1 MAIRTL
7 IFDLGK
13 VIVDFSF
20 DEAYRR
26 MRVLNGLDAD
36 AIRTRLLEGTLVAD
50 FETGRIQSEAFV
62 AEVNRRMG
70 TSISPSAFAE
80 LWSSIFHATP
90 LIPET
95 LLSGLR
101 ASHRLVLLSNTNPL
115 HFGMIQETYPH
126 ISHFDSLVLSH
137 EVGAMKPQP
146 AIYRAALAEAR
157 CEPQECLFFDDLAE
171 NVEGARAV
179 GINAEHLMRTLVIDN
194 HDSFTF
200 NLVQLIAE
208 VNGIAP
214 LVVTNDEAAWADLA
228 ALDFD
233 NIVISPGPGR
243 PERVRD
249 FGVCRQAIEL
259 SAVPLLG
266 VCLGHQGLVHAWGGE
281 VVYAPE
287 PMHGRLSA
295 VYHDGRELFGA
306 IPQGFNAVRY
316 HSLAAAEPLPACL
329 ERTAWTMDGVLMGL
343 RHRTRPQWGVQFHPE
358 SIATEH
364 GALLLKNFRNMSQ
377 SRL

>member
-1 MAIRTL
+1 
-7 IFDLGK
+7 
-13 VIVDFSF
+13 
-20 DEAYRR
+20 
-26 MRVLNGLDAD
+26 
-36 AIRTRLLEGTLVAD
+36 
-50 FETGRIQSEAFV
+50 
-62 AEVNRRMG
+62 
-70 TSISPSAFAE
+70 
-80 LWSSIFHATP
+80 
-90 LIPET
+90 
-95 LLSGLR
+95 
-101 ASHRLVLLSNTNPL
+101 
-115 HFGMIQETYPH
+115 
-126 ISHFDSLVLSH
+126 
-137 EVGAMKPQP
+137 
-146 AIYRAALAEAR
+146 
-157 CEPQECLFFDDLAE
+157 
-171 NVEGARAV
+171 
-179 GINAEHLMRTLVIDN
+179 MRTLVIDN

-208 VNGIAP
+208 VNGTAP
-214 LVVTNDEAAWADLA
+214 LVVTNGEAPWADLA